1 MARKTQRPVQSE
13 PARYANVFE
22 IRSNAYKVL
31 LVFGQAG
38 RGMHTAICLTP
49 HHAGL
54 FCDLLLDALK
64 STPAGTRRNKFQ
76 NERRE
81 TAMKRRIRITFDPGT
96 MTCSA
101 TYYQVD
107 EHGKETA
114 GGAIDYSEYQRAE
127 TYGNQLYNGEL
138 EVIEADGIIRSYGNG
153 CHLVQHETGFI
164 KSMSKPEYVTFSGRP
179 GSENE
184 D

>member
-1 MARKTQRPVQSE
+1 
-13 PARYANVFE
+13 
-22 IRSNAYKVL
+22 
-31 LVFGQAG
+31 
-38 RGMHTAICLTP
+38 
-49 HHAGL
+49 
-54 FCDLLLDALK
+54 
-64 STPAGTRRNKFQ
+64 
-76 NERRE
+76 
-81 TAMKRRIRITFDPGT
+81 MKRRIRITFDPGT

-107 EHGKETA
+107 EAGNETA
-114 GGAIDYSEYQRAE
+114 GGEIDYSQYQRAE
-127 TYGNQLYNGEL
+127 TYGNQLYNGEI
-138 EVIEADGIIRSYGNG
+138 EVIEADG

>member
-1 MARKTQRPVQSE
+1 
-13 PARYANVFE
+13 
-22 IRSNAYKVL
+22 
-31 LVFGQAG
+31 
-38 RGMHTAICLTP
+38 
-49 HHAGL
+49 
-54 FCDLLLDALK
+54 
-64 STPAGTRRNKFQ
+64 
-76 NERRE
+76 
-81 TAMKRRIRITFDPGT
+81 MKRRIRITFDPGT

-107 EHGKETA
+107 EDGNETA

-138 EVIEADGIIRSYGNG
+138 EVIEADGIIRSYGDG